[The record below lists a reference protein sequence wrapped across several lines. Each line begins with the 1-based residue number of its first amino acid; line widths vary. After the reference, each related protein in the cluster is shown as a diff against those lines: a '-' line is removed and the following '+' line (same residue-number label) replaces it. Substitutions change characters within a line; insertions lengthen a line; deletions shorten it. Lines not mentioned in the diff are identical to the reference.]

1 MKLLL
6 ESAGTMEWDIIGV
19 FNSHDEIDVWVKKQ
33 WGVSFEDFKKEMED
47 EEDWSPT
54 REDWYDENE
63 LRVREI
69 PEIKI

>member
-6 ESAGTMEWDIIGV
+6 ESAGTMEWEIIGV
-19 FNSHDEIDVWVKKQ
+19 FNSQDEIDEWIKKQ
-33 WGVSFEDFKKEMED
+33 WDISFEEFKKEMED
-47 EEDWSPT
+47 EENWSPT
-54 REDWYDENE
+54 REDWYYENE

>member
-6 ESAGTMEWDIIGV
+6 ESAGTMEWEIIGV
-19 FNSHDEIDVWVKKQ
+19 FNSQDEIDEWIKKQ
-33 WGVSFEDFKKEMED
+33 WDISFEEFKKEMED
-47 EEDWSPT
+47 EENWSPT